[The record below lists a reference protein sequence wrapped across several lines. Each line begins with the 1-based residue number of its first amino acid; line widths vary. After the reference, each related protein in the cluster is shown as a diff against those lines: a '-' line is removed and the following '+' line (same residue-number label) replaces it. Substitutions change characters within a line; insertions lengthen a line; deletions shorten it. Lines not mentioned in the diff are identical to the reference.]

1 MRPATVPE
9 ALANRHNKWQLS
21 RKFPVSFSLEL
32 SHDFVSSALNNPDS
46 HCMYC
51 LGLFLSW
58 RRPLDI
64 TLSWHTNCQMWGLQ
78 SVSLCENVCACPE
91 AEGSVKVPASSPR
104 TQCGSLLT
112 VHLINEALADTPW
125 IINEVIQLWL
135 FPSFGER
142 LFTQCLCLD
151 YTIHHNWAYFMCN
164 FMVIIVLSHLEANQ
178 TLWTSWFI
186 NILISRNVSASHI
199 PSESREQSAESQ

>member
-1 MRPATVPE
+1 MTSCPLPLIIQTVIVCIVLVCF
-9 ALANRHNKWQLS
+9 LAGEGHWTLPLAGTRTAKCEGCSQFVWECMCLPRGGRQCQGTSLLS
-21 RKFPVSFSLEL
+21 
-32 SHDFVSSALNNPDS
+32 
-46 HCMYC
+46 
-51 LGLFLSW
+51 
-58 RRPLDI
+58 
-64 TLSWHTNCQMWGLQ
+64 
-78 SVSLCENVCACPE
+78 
-91 AEGSVKVPASSPR
+91 R